1 MTCSCPDEAFH
12 RGVGGI
18 CPLGHYC
25 PEGSDL
31 ATQCPAGYYAD
42 TTAQSVCTICPAR
55 YYCEA
60 GAEEYAS
67 TECPI
72 GNIDENIDGILLKK
86 LSLSLNPSLSLSLF
100 YLPVSLLLYI
110 TLSLSPLFFS
120 RFLSMT
126 TVQYYP

>member
-86 LSLSLNPSLSLSLF
+86 TLSLSIPPSLFPSSTFLSPYF
-100 YLPVSLLLYI
+100 S
-110 TLSLSPLFFS
+110 TSLSPLFFS